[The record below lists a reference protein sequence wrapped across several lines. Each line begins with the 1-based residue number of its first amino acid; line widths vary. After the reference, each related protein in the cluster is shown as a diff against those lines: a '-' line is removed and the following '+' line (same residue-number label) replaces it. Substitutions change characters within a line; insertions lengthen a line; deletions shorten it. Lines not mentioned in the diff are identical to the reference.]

1 MRLLRVTA
9 AALLLAGGLAARAGT
24 TVSCGT
30 AFSAPLRSEAHL
42 VIDSRPAGLVIAA
55 TDHETLHVTCTTTDQ
70 DEADELHFHYSGGAD
85 GGTLS
90 ITGGTM
96 HHGGYQIRIEVPRR
110 TGLRVRMGAGQVDV
124 EDVAGDKDVDLYAGQ
139 ITITGHTWDYRSVR
153 ASVDIGEV
161 DAPVYGADKG
171 GFFRAVSKQFANGEY
186 RLYAH
191 VMTGQID
198 LRGSGSL
205 AKVD

>member
-1 MRLLRVTA
+1 MRFLRVTV
-9 AALLLAGGLAARAGT
+9 AALLLMGGVSARAGT
-24 TVSCGT
+24 SVPCGNT
-30 AFSAPLRSEAHL
+30 LDKPLRAEGHL
-42 VIDSRPAGLVIAA
+42 IIDSRPAGLAIVG
-55 TDHETLHVTCTTTDQ
+55 TDQETLHVTCMTD
-70 DEADELHFHYSGGAD
+70 DRDNTEDLHFRYSGSAD

-110 TGLRVRMGAGQVDV
+110 TGLRVRMGAGEVDV
-124 EDVAGDKDVDLYAGQ
+124 QEIAGDKDIELYAGQ
-139 ITITGHTWDYRSVR
+139 ITITGHAWDYRSVS

-171 GFFRAVSKQFANGEY
+171 GFFRSLSKQFANGEY
-186 RLYAH
+186 RLHAH
-191 VMTGQID
+191 VMTGEVD
-198 LRGSGSL
+198 LRGVGAS